1 MDVPEERDIE
11 IGTKKKNVSSPKT
24 KTSKLWIDKGH
35 LKINDMEEL
44 LHTCKYKSSNNII
57 VKKEDP
63 KLSFGNFI
71 KDKFWDN
78 ENEKENIQLKPCRK
92 RILSFNNEFQL
103 VPLLR
108 KVSCEPD
115 PTCGKSN
122 ISKILLT
129 NKIKTWFLRWIR
141 CTWSKIDKNKD
152 QQPIWSSQ
160 RKLQPQIHWR

>member
-1 MDVPEERDIE
+1 
-11 IGTKKKNVSSPKT
+11 
-24 KTSKLWIDKGH
+24 
-35 LKINDMEEL
+35 MEEL
-44 LHTCKYKSSNNII
+44 LLTCKYKSSNNII
-57 VKKEDP
+57 VKKEDQ
-63 KLSFGNFI
+63 KFSFGNFI
-71 KDKFWDN
+71 KDEFWDN

-129 NKIKTWFLRWIR
+129 NEIKTWFLRWIW
-141 CTWSKIDKNKD
+141 CTWSKNIKLRTKISLIVTKET
-152 QQPIWSSQ
+152 PISDSLKITINQ
-160 RKLQPQIHWR
+160 TSFKLKKKKTIS